1 MGAIDLV
8 LAAHNHQPAGNFD
21 HVIEDAYQRAY
32 RPFLEVLD
40 RHPGVRFS
48 LHQPGLL
55 WEWLTAHHPEYLEDV
70 QRLVARGQMELISG
84 GYYEPILP
92 VIPPRDRYGQIT
104 KLNAWIEQRF
114 GTHPRGAWLAER
126 VWEPHLAETL
136 RESGLEFTILDD
148 SHFKSAGIPEHQL
161 DGYWLTEENG
171 HVVRVFPIS
180 QKLRYLIPFAAPE
193 ASIEYLRAASE
204 APSRAAAPVLVLA
217 DDGEKFGV
225 WSATHALCY
234 EQGWLERFF
243 TALEANSDW
252 LRTRTFS
259 EVLDRTAPRGRTYLP
274 TASYAEMMEWALP
287 PAAQRALHQALEQV
301 GTAPAATDLKI
312 FVRGGFWRNFLAK
325 YPEANW
331 MHKRMLD
338 TSRRVAAYAERCGD
352 DHSTV
357 RRAREALWKG
367 QCNCAYWHG
376 LFGGLYLPHLR
387 SAIYRQLLEAEA
399 ALESIEPL
407 PPFEVFDLDADG
419 ELEIVLRSA
428 AVQAIVKP
436 SEGGAVFELD
446 HRRAFFNVLDT
457 MARREEAYH
466 DKLRALDAQGP
477 DAAPTVDAGGGAVSI
492 HDMVAVKEP
501 GLENKLF
508 YDAYRPGSCVDH
520 ALAIETRFD
529 QFVESALPELAELAG
544 TAYPWTRTGDSILLE
559 RTTPLLVAGTPRLRL
574 SKRIQVTG
582 PALEC
587 AYELRL
593 DGSEPAEFLF
603 AVEMTANFQAGDAP
617 DRYFELPDGGLED
630 RRLVST
636 GVLDNVTRIDL
647 VDEWLGLRTRL
658 ESTVPAR
665 LWRRPIETVSNSE
678 SGFECVYQ
686 GSVMLF
692 LWQLHL
698 DPGARWSTRLT
709 QALETR

>member
-55 WEWLTAHHPEYLEDV
+55 WEWLAAHHPEYLDDV

-419 ELEIVLRSA
+419 EPEIVLRSA

-436 SEGGAVFELD
+436 GEGGAVFELD
-446 HRRAFFNVLDT
+446 DRRAFFNVLDT

-466 DKLRALDAQGP
+466 DKLRALGAQSP
-477 DAAPTVDAGGGAVSI
+477 DAALAADAGGGAVSI
-492 HDMVAVKEP
+492 HEMVAVKEP
-501 GLENKLF
+501 GLEKKLF
-508 YDAYRPGSCVDH
+508 YDAYRPGSFVDH
-520 ALAIETRFD
+520 ALATETRFE

-544 TAYPWTRTGDSILLE
+544 TAYPWTRTGDSLLLE

-574 SKRIQVTG
+574 SKHLQVTG

-587 AYELRL
+587 AYELGL

-617 DRYFELPDGGLED
+617 DRYFELPGGGLED
-630 RRLVST
+630 RRLVSA

-665 LWRRPIETVSNSE
+665 IWRRPIETVSNSE

-692 LWQLHL
+692 LWRLHL

-709 QALETR
+709 QALEIR